1 VAGELV
7 SIALRTLSGAKDL
20 VSAPRSELSAPTRTR
35 LHYTGICLPVR
46 IFCERIRLA
55 RVYMS
60 LNVIVSMSN
69 LSGDSPSPQEF
80 LPLGTAVFHILVAL
94 AGQDRHGYSIMLDI
108 AARTDGR
115 IKVSPGTLYGAI
127 RRLLEDGL
135 IVETT
140 AAVQAAP
147 LHDDERRRYY
157 CLTKLGHAVAS
168 AEAARLSRLL
178 DQARGFGLLPEQ
190 T

>member
-1 VAGELV
+1 M
-7 SIALRTLSGAKDL
+7 AKT
-20 VSAPRSELSAPTRTR
+20 SA
-35 LHYTGICLPVR
+35 
-46 IFCERIRLA
+46 
-55 RVYMS
+55 
-60 LNVIVSMSN
+60 
-69 LSGDSPSPQEF
+69 DSPSPQEF

-135 IVETT
+135 IVET
-140 AAVQAAP
+140 AQVD
-147 LHDDERRRYY
+147 DDERRRYY
-157 CLTKLGHAVAS
+157 RLTELGHAVAS
-168 AEAARLSRLL
+168 AEAARLARLL